1 MLFLN
6 KTWHYG
12 YLKMSNV
19 VCQVNLNITCFLQD
33 LLFSWICWK
42 WNWKFNFLKLF
53 YLLSLALRH
62 FVTLTEYGPHCGCQL
77 FHLVVNWLI
86 STHLQL
92 LLRHPSKSHM
102 RIIKLLW
109 GRTEQTVL
117 LLSNP
122 SLSFCATVSLITA
135 AAVTWFLE
143 YFFFSPKH
151 DCSALV
157 ASISLT
163 LGNVW
168 NLMTCRV

>member
-1 MLFLN
+1 MAKKCKNTKQSQQTLCCVEHYIKRPKGIWMSLDAQTNEHTKDTRHTKRWKKGFFSQSLTNSLYLQFDYTYIAMLFLN

-92 LLRHPSKSHM
+92 LLRHPSK
-102 RIIKLLW
+102 I
-109 GRTEQTVL
+109 
-117 LLSNP
+117 
-122 SLSFCATVSLITA
+122 
-135 AAVTWFLE
+135 
-143 YFFFSPKH
+143 
-151 DCSALV
+151 
-157 ASISLT
+157 
-163 LGNVW
+163 
-168 NLMTCRV
+168 